1 MATKIRFVAKN
12 GLDNAN
18 NTITNVANPVNANDA
33 ATKEF
38 SSNASNLTSG
48 MIADTRIPNLNWYKI
63 TTGKPTTLAGYGITD
78 AVSTASRGVAN
89 GVATLD
95 AAGLVPS
102 TQLPSYV
109 DDVLEYAALASFPAT
124 GEAGKIYVARDTN
137 KTYRWSGSAYVYIT
151 SGAVDS
157 VAGKTGV
164 VTLVKDDV
172 GLGNVDNTS
181 DLNKPVSTAQQ
192 TALNLKANLA
202 SPALTGTPTAPTA
215 TAGTNT
221 TQLATTEFVTT
232 AVSGKA
238 NSSHTHAI
246 ADVSG
251 LQAALNE
258 KQAAD
263 ADLTA
268 IASQAGPAGFLKKTA
283 PNTWTLDTNTYLTDN
298 KTITVS
304 GDATGTGTTNIALTL
319 ANSGISAGT
328 YRSVT
333 VDTKGRVTAGT
344 NPTTLAGYGIT
355 DAVQAKGSMPLADAL
370 ISTASLSTSTTAASQ
385 VVDTFAANTYR
396 AAKYMVQASSGTA
409 YQVVEVLMAHDGTSV
424 FMTEYGSVTTG
435 TNLVTL
441 DSNISVGMVALL
453 ATPTNAATTIRVV
466 RTLIEV

>member
-33 ATKEF
+33 ATMGF
-38 SSNASNLTSG
+38 ASNASNLTSG

-63 TTGKPTTLAGYGITD
+63 TTGKPTTLSGYGITD

-89 GVATLD
+89 GIATLD
-95 AAGLVPS
+95 ASGLIPS

-109 DDVLEYAALASFPAT
+109 DDVLEYAARASFPVT
-124 GEAGKIYVARDTN
+124 GEAGKIYVALDTN

-164 VTLVKDDV
+164 VTLVKADV

-181 DLNKPVSTAQQ
+181 DINKPVSTDQQ

-215 TAGTNT
+215 PAGTNT
-221 TQLATTEFVTT
+221 TQLATTAFVT
-232 AVSGKA
+232 AVASNRADIVHG
-238 NSSHTHAI
+238 HTI
-246 ADVSG
+246 ADVFG
-251 LQAALNE
+251 LQAALDG
-258 KQAAD
+258 KQEAD
-263 ADLTA
+263 EDLTA
-268 IASQAGPAGFLKKTA
+268 IASLAGPTGFLKRMGRG
-283 PNTWTLDTNTYLTDN
+283 TWSLDNNTYLTDN

-319 ANSGISAGT
+319 ANSGIPAGT

-355 DAVQAKGSMPLADAL
+355 DAVQATGSMTLTKAL

-441 DSNISVGMVALL
+441 DSDISAGKVRLL
-453 ATPTNAATTIRVV
+453 ATPTNATTTIRVV
-466 RTLIEV
+466 CTAIEV

>member
-33 ATKEF
+33 ATMEF
-38 SSNASNLTSG
+38 ASNASNLTSG
-48 MIADTRIPNLNWYKI
+48 MIADTRIPALNWYKI
-63 TTGKPTTLAGYGITD
+63 TTGKPTTLSGYGITD

-89 GVATLD
+89 GIATLD

-109 DDVLEYAALASFPAT
+109 DDVLEYANLASFPVT
-124 GEAGKIYVARDTN
+124 GEAGKIYVALDTN

-164 VTLVKDDV
+164 VTLVKADV

-181 DLNKPVSTAQQ
+181 DINKPVSTAQQ

-202 SPALTGTPTAPTA
+202 SPALTGIPTAPTA
-215 TAGTNT
+215 LAGTMS
-221 TQLATTEFVTT
+221 TQIATTAFVIG
-232 AVSGKA
+232 AVSNKA
-238 NSSHTHAI
+238 NTAHTHAI

-251 LQAALNE
+251 LQTALDG

-268 IASQAGPAGFLKKTA
+268 IAALSGTSGLLKKTA
-283 PNTWTLDTNTYLTDN
+283 ANTWSLDTNAYLTDN

-304 GDATGTGTTNIALTL
+304 GDATGTGTTAIALTL

-355 DAVQAKGSMPLADAL
+355 DAVQAKGAMPLANAI
-370 ISTASLSTSTTAASQ
+370 ISTVSLSTSTTEASQ
-385 VVDTFAANTYR
+385 VVDTFTASLYR
-396 AAKYMVQASSGTA
+396 AVKYMVQASSGTA
-409 YQVVEVLMAHDGTSV
+409 YQVVEVLMIHDGTSV

-435 TNLVTL
+435 ANLVTL
-441 DSNISVGMVALL
+441 DSHISFGVVELL
-453 ATPTNAATTIRVV
+453 ATPTNAATKIRVV
-466 RTLIEV
+466 RTAIEV

>member
-1 MATKIRFVAKN
+1 MATKTRFVAKN
-12 GLDNAN
+12 GLDNN
-18 NTITNVANPVNANDA
+18 SNTITSVADPVNAQDA
-33 ATKEF
+33 ATKNF
-38 SSNASNLTSG
+38 SSNANNLTSG
-48 MIADTRIPNLNWYKI
+48 TVADARIPSLNWSKI
-63 TTGKPTTLAGYGITD
+63 TTGKPTTLSGYGITD

-89 GVATLD
+89 GIATLD
-95 AAGLVPS
+95 ASGLVPS

-109 DDVLEYAALASFPAT
+109 DDVLEYTNLVSFPAT
-124 GEAGKIYVARDTN
+124 GEASKIYIALDTN
-137 KTYRWSGSAYVYIT
+137 KTYRWSGTAYVYIT

-164 VTLVKDDV
+164 VTLVKGDV
-172 GLGNVDNTS
+172 GLANVDNTS

-202 SPALTGTPTAPTA
+202 SPELTGTPTAPTA

-221 TQLATTEFVTT
+221 TQLATTAFVTA
-232 AVSGKA
+232 AVGGKA
-238 NSSHTHAI
+238 NTAHTHAI

-251 LQAALNE
+251 LQAALND
-258 KQAAD
+258 KQVAD

-268 IASQAGPAGFLKKTA
+268 IAALSGTSGLLKKTA
-283 PNTWTLDTNTYLTDN
+283 ANTWSLDTNTYLTN
-298 KTITVS
+298 NNTITVS
-304 GDATGTGTTNIALTL
+304 GDATGTGTTAIALTL

-355 DAVQAKGSMPLADAL
+355 DAVQATGSMTLTDAL

-385 VVDTFAANTYR
+385 VVDTFAASTYR

-441 DSNISVGMVALL
+441 DSDISAGNVRLL
-453 ATPTNAATTIRVV
+453 ATPTNATTTIRVV
-466 RTLIEV
+466 RTAIKV